1 LVVIWENKKAREKNQ
16 RQKIMRVK
24 LSFVFLGTLLCFGQ
38 LTHKTLAATSTP
50 NTPSG
55 ITLSPAIVQSQ
66 IQATEAQHQLDF
78 KITNNKSVPQTIN
91 ITTADFNTLDESGGL
106 VFVGTNP
113 TKLQKKYGLATW
125 LTLPQTSVTL
135 QPKQTSTINAFIT
148 NQDSLAPGG
157 HYGALMLS
165 LEEANQASLSSNN
178 KVSLHP
184 IATSL
189 LFVSKLGGD
198 THKLQ
203 LSNVYTSHNIFQLPG
218 TATLRFH
225 NNGNTHLVPRGEVN
239 VTTSRGKLISKG
251 IINENSQIILPGTY
265 RRYAV
270 DLHKISTPLLPGKY
284 KMDVNFRFDG
294 YDQFRTYQTSQ
305 FLLTPAFLLLILVVI
320 FALVVVLFILKNR
333 KFRANFSRL
342 RKASKKLR

>member
-1 LVVIWENKKAREKNQ
+1 MKFTPHRKLLAASLALV
-16 RQKIMRVK
+16 
-24 LSFVFLGTLLCFGQ
+24 LLCCIS
-38 LTHKTLAATSTP
+38 LNRHTLAATSP
-50 NTPSG
+50 SHTPSG
-55 ITLSPAIVQSQ
+55 ITLSPAIVQAQ
-66 IQATEAQHQLDF
+66 IQTTEGQHQLDF
-78 KITNNKSVPQTIN
+78 KITNNESVPQKIN

-135 QPKQTSTINAFIT
+135 QPKQTSTINALIT
-148 NQDSLAPGG
+148 NQDSMAPGG

-165 LEEANQASLSSNN
+165 LEDSSQANLSGNN

-203 LSNVYTSHNIFQLPG
+203 LRNVYSSHNIIQLP
-218 TATLRFH
+218 TTTTLRFY

-239 VTTSRGKLISKG
+239 ITTSRGKLISKG

-265 RRYAV
+265 RRYSV
-270 DLHKISTPLLPGKY
+270 DLRKISTPLLPGKY
-284 KMDVNFRFDG
+284 KVDVNFRFDG

-305 FLLTPAFLLLILVVI
+305 FLLPPVMLILLLIIIVLIFVI
-320 FALVVVLFILKNR
+320 ILSQIRDSKLH
-333 KFRANFSRL
+333 FLRL
-342 RKASKKLR
+342 KKSFKKAR